1 MPDMLDML
9 DMDELDDMPIP
20 MPISECLSIG
30 MSDILLPLIDDD
42 IIIDDDD
49 EPDAI
54 LSALGGFAPL
64 AEAAT
69 AAASNRAPRPSLGS
83 TLLMGVSFSV

>member
-1 MPDMLDML
+1 MPDML

-42 IIIDDDD
+42 IIIDDD

-69 AAASNRAPRPSLGS
+69 AAANSKAPRPSLGS